1 MDNHVFS
8 IVTICR
14 NAENEIASTID
25 SILNQDYEKIE
36 YIIVDGASTDRTNE
50 IIRSMEQ
57 KIRDKCLR
65 FVYISEPDQGISDA
79 FNKGIAEA
87 QGEIIGLINS
97 GDTILPGAL
106 RVLDETFTEE
116 TDIVYGNTVFVDKT
130 NNLTYLRKKPENVD
144 CSRFAYD
151 GLVFTHQSA
160 FVKKKLYEEVGLYDV
175 NFKLI
180 MDTELFI
187 RFYRHGAK
195 FQYIDRNLV
204 SMLAGGIS
212 SRAGKRM
219 FQEKA
224 EIGRRYGGY
233 SRGMLILRYMGKIP
247 VGWIKSCLRKNKK
260 LWYFLIGRK
269 RKIQCNEVGCVDET
283 EIDKNRGDCIN

>member
-1 MDNHVFS
+1 MNNHVFS

-14 NAENEIASTID
+14 NAENEIGTTI
-25 SILNQDYEKIE
+25 SSVLNQDYDKIE
-36 YIIVDGASTDRTNE
+36 YIIVDGASNDQTNE
-50 IIRSMEQ
+50 IIKSMERE
-57 KIRDKCLR
+57 IRKKCVR

-87 QGEIIGLINS
+87 RGEIIGLINA

-106 RVLDETFTEE
+106 HILDEVFTEE
-116 TDIVYGNTVFVDKT
+116 IDIVYGNTVFVDKT
-130 NNLTYLRKKPENVD
+130 NNLTYLREKPENVD
-144 CSRFAYD
+144 YSRFAYD

-160 FVKKKLYEEVGLYDV
+160 FVKKKLYEDVGLYDT
-175 NFKLI
+175 NFKI
-180 MDTELFI
+180 VMDTELFI

-195 FQYIDRNLV
+195 FQYIDQNLV

-212 SRAGKRM
+212 SRTSKRM
-219 FQEKA
+219 VQENA

-233 SRGMLILRYMGKIP
+233 SRSVLILRGIVHIP
-247 VGWIKSCLRKNKK
+247 VGWIKNCLRKNKR

-269 RKIQCNEVGCVDET
+269 RRI
-283 EIDKNRGDCIN
+283 